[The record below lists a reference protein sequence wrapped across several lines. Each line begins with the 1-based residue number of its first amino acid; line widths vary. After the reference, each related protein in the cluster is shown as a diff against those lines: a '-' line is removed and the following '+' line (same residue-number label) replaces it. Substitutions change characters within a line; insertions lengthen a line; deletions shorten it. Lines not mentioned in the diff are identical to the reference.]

1 MTEEE
6 AKLIRYNVRSLLGHA
21 RSFRDLRIL
30 PLKGTL
36 SVHAENEVT
45 PSQELMEALQT
56 EMNMALDSFE
66 RDIIKPLEEALAD
79 AEKSMMQEGEAQ

>member
-6 AKLIRYNVRSLLGHA
+6 AKLVRYNVRSLLSHA
-21 RSFRDLRIL
+21 RTFRDLRIL

-45 PSQELMEALQT
+45 PSQELMEALQM
-56 EMNMALDSFE
+56 EMNMALESLE
-66 RDIIKPLEEALAD
+66 HDIIKPLEEALAD